1 MPQIVNIAIDQLFPH
16 PDNPRKDLGDLT
28 ELADSIKASGVLQ
41 NLTVVP
47 RLRDMTDDEYRTAC
61 AEYRANPTE
70 EGQRIVNRHTVAEG
84 YTIIIGHRRHAAAL
98 LAGLTELPCIVVEMD
113 AREQLQTM
121 LAENMQRSDLTV
133 YEQAQG
139 FQMML
144 DMGDS
149 VSEIAE
155 KSGFSQTTI
164 RRRVKL
170 LDLDQKKFQKAESRG
185 ATLSDYLELD
195 KLESPDDKNKA
206 LDAIGTANF
215 QSVLKG
221 LISEQNVRKRIAEW
235 TATAE
240 TFALPIEKS
249 GEINGKKV
257 DMIYFAGY
265 NRWNLK
271 KEMAVPEDAADTR
284 YFFKTDSQGL
294 TIYKERSQT
303 QQPDPEDEAREE
315 RRRRD
320 EQAQKEFE
328 EVAETHFELRRDFV
342 KGLPNSAFK
351 RHMSE
356 ISLLCV
362 ATAEILDSGYC
373 NSIDPEFCAY
383 LLGMRISPEDEEE
396 DFCDMGAIRSAS
408 EAQPEKLIFCACYSA
423 LDGGSESYYRRVW
436 NAGHYEY
443 EPCDNYNLNRVYEI
457 LEALG
462 YELSDDEE
470 AMADG
475 SHRLFNEYGKQVEDD
490 GDA

>member
-1 MPQIVNIAIDQLFPH
+1 ML
-16 PDNPRKDLGDLT
+16 K
-28 ELADSIKASGVLQ
+28 
-41 NLTVVP
+41 NLDF
-47 RLRDMTDDEYRTAC
+47 LR
-61 AEYRANPTE
+61 
-70 EGQRIVNRHTVAEG
+70 Q
-84 YTIIIGHRRHAAAL
+84 
-98 LAGLTELPCIVVEMD
+98 
-113 AREQLQTM
+113 
-121 LAENMQRSDLTV
+121 
-133 YEQAQG
+133 
-139 FQMML
+139 
-144 DMGDS
+144 
-149 VSEIAE
+149 
-155 KSGFSQTTI
+155 
-164 RRRVKL
+164 L

-265 NRWNLK
+265 NRWDLK

-362 ATAEILDSGYC
+362 AAEILDSGYC